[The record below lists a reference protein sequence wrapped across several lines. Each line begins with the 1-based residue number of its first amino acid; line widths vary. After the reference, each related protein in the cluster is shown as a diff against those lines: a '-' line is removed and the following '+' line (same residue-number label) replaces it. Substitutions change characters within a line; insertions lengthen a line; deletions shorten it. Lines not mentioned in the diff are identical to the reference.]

1 MTLQWPLLAAREYLL
16 KYKIQKYFV
25 KHKNICSL
33 GPPSLNNKTSLSD
46 AEDEEGWEEADTASR
61 MAAVYQAQ
69 GDFQPK
75 PVGSRYREICLI

>member
-1 MTLQWPLLAAREYLL
+1 MASSGRSGIFI

-75 PVGSRYREICLI
+75 PVGDEKYVNMFHLI